1 MRRWIATLMLVAA
14 ASLVLPPAVG
24 AGQYEQALQRA
35 TAGLKKQDPVALLG
49 GLREAIAAAWIKL
62 PFTVLEARL
71 VSSPPSGFGRYAPRK
86 DNVFGP
92 NEPMFL
98 YVEPVGFKVR
108 YDPDGQTYY
117 YNLSADFNLID
128 AWGRVI
134 SGRRNFSRF
143 SGTSRHFPD
152 QLMLS
157 FTYNLRGLPP
167 GSYRLETVLRDTLG
181 KRAHTVVT
189 PVVVKGE

>member
-1 MRRWIATLMLVAA
+1 MR
-14 ASLVLPPAVG
+14 G
-24 AGQYEQALQRA
+24 
-35 TAGLKKQDPVALLG
+35 
-49 GLREAIAAAWIKL
+49 AIAAAWTKL

-71 VSSPPSGFGRYAPRK
+71 VASPPSGFGRYAPRRG
-86 DNVFGP
+86 NVFGP

-98 YVEPVGFKVR
+98 YLEPVGFKVR
-108 YDPDGQTYY
+108 YDPGSQTYY
-117 YNLSADFNLID
+117 YNLAADFNLID

-152 QLMLS
+152 QIMLS
-157 FTYNLRGLPP
+157 FTYKMRGLPP

-181 KRAHTVVT
+181 KRSHTVVT
-189 PVVVKGE
+189 PVVIKGE